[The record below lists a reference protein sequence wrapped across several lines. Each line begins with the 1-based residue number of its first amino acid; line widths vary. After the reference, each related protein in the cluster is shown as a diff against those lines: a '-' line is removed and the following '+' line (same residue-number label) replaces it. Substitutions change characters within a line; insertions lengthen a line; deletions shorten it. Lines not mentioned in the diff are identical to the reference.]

1 MPLEVRAARSKP
13 GPATGVASRNIV
25 AHHGPDA
32 ESEPGLQ
39 QALSLI
45 GHIYDAALDPSIWP
59 QVLEELTSH
68 VGGAGSALVSHDVAS
83 RKGRFYFSWGDD
95 PHYTK
100 LYFEKYVKLN
110 PILVSAFLLKVG
122 EVRSS
127 SDIIP
132 IEEFRTTRFYKEWA
146 KPAGYGDVT
155 VGVIEK
161 SATVVTKIATSHQDC
176 LSPAGPEVRRRMEL
190 LVPHIRRAVAIGNVI
205 EMHKIDAEVLGDAVD
220 ALSAGVFLIRND
232 SRVIRANACGKEM
245 LANGDMLRLDG
256 ETLTIPGD
264 AAACHALRKAVVE
277 AAEGSVVVNP
287 RGLAIPL
294 VTRNGDRYVAHIL
307 PLTSGNRRKAALS
320 CRAGAAVFVHKAAV
334 DGLLPLEA
342 VAQQFELSTA
352 ELRVLV
358 ALIDAGCS
366 VPDIA
371 PVLGLSEP
379 TVKTHLRR
387 LFEKT
392 GTKRQADLVKL
403 VAGYSNPLIGSSDA
417 AA

>member
-13 GPATGVASRNIV
+13 GPAAGVASRSIV
-25 AHHGPDA
+25 ADHGVGD
-32 ESEPGLQ
+32 EFEPGLK

-45 GHIYDAALDPSIWP
+45 GRVYDAALDPSIWP
-59 QVLEELTSH
+59 QVLEELSAY
-68 VGGAGSALVSHDVAS
+68 VGGAASALVSHDVPR

-95 PHYTK
+95 PHYTR

-110 PILVSAFLLKVG
+110 PILMSTMLLRVG

-127 SDIIP
+127 SDMLP
-132 IEEFRTTRFYKEWA
+132 HEEFLTTRFYNEWA
-146 KPAGYGDVT
+146 KPAGYGDIT
-155 VGVIEK
+155 VGIIEK
-161 SATVVTKIATSHQDC
+161 SATVITMVATSHQDH
-176 LSPAGPEVRRRMEL
+176 LSPAGPAARQRMEL
-190 LVPHIRRAVAIGNVI
+190 LVPHVRRAVAIGNVI

-220 ALSAGVFLIRND
+220 ALNAGVFLIRPD

-245 LANGDMLRLDG
+245 LARGDMLRLDG

-264 AAACHALRKAVVE
+264 SAACHALRKAVVE
-277 AAEGSVVVNP
+277 AAEGSVIVNP

-307 PLTSGNRRKAALS
+307 PLTSGARRRVALS

-334 DGLLPLEA
+334 DGVLPLEA
-342 VAQQFELSTA
+342 VARQFELSAA

-358 ALIDAGCS
+358 ALIEVGGS

-371 PVLGLSEP
+371 PVLGISEP

-392 GTKRQADLVKL
+392 DTKRQAELIKL
-403 VAGYSNPLIGSSDA
+403 VAGYSNPLIGSSDTA
-417 AA
+417 A